1 MGVLNVTPDSFSDGG
16 RWLDPE
22 RAVAHGLELVALGAD
37 IVDVGGESTRPGAT
51 PVTAQEERRRVVPVV
66 AALAPHVRVS
76 VDTRTPEV
84 AEAAIAAGATILNDV
99 SARLWPL
106 AAEAGVGW
114 IAMHMPAD
122 PSVMA
127 DHAVYDNVVD
137 EVHDH
142 LVARAEA
149 AAAGGV
155 EEIWIDPGIGFAKTT
170 AHNLSLLRHLDRL
183 VATGWPVAIGTS
195 RKSFLGRLTV
205 GADGTV
211 PGPDD
216 RLEGSVATTAWA
228 IVAGAAIVRVHDVAP
243 AAWAVR
249 LAAPGLDPTA
259 PAHPDPGPAS
269 GGGPPR
275 PAGGP
280 AW

>member
-16 RWLDPE
+16 RWFDPE
-22 RAVAHGLELVALGAD
+22 RAVAHGLELIALGAD
-37 IVDVGGESTRPGAT
+37 IVDVGGESTRPGAR
-51 PVTAQEERRRVVPVV
+51 PVTGPEERRRVVPVV
-66 AALAPHVRVS
+66 EALAPHVRVS
-76 VDTRTPEV
+76 VDTPPREV
-84 AEAAIAAGATILNDV
+84 AEAAVAAGATILNDV

-127 DHAVYDNVVD
+127 DHADYDDVVA

-142 LVARAEA
+142 LVACAEA

-205 GADGTV
+205 GADGAV
-211 PGPDD
+211 PDPGD
-216 RLEGSVATTAWA
+216 RLEGSVATAAWA
-228 IVAGAAIVRVHDVAP
+228 IAAGVSIVRVHDVAP
-243 AAWAVR
+243 AAWAAR
-249 LAAPGLDPTA
+249 LAAPGVDPTA
-259 PAHPDPGPAS
+259 PPDADLGSAAPGVDPA
-269 GGGPPR
+269 G
-275 PAGGP
+275 GGP